1 MIIIFY
7 SVWFLSKVIKVIFS
21 KKNQTETGSNQPVS
35 VRFGYFRTK
44 TGSDL
49 V

>member
-1 MIIIFY
+1 LVFIKKK
-7 SVWFLSKVIKVIFS
+7 KVIKVIFK
-21 KKNQTETGSNQPVS
+21 KKNQIETGSNRLVS
-35 VRFGYFRTK
+35 VQFGYFRTK